1 MKYDNIIFENYR
13 LRKMG
18 VREISADTERLLK
31 IETDQRTFDIEISTY
46 EKTREELD
54 RMLSRLVDD
63 TWKIGKILDYFDD
76 VWDKINEFVNK
87 PTVKGDDRAQ

>member
-31 IETDQRTFDIEISTY
+31 IETDRITFDVEISTY
-46 EKTREELD
+46 EETKEELD
-54 RMLSRLVDD
+54 RMLSRLIDE
-63 TWKIGKILDYFDD
+63 TWKIGKILDYFDEI
-76 VWDKINEFVNK
+76 WDKIEEIVNK
-87 PTVKGDDRAQ
+87 STVKGEDQAQ